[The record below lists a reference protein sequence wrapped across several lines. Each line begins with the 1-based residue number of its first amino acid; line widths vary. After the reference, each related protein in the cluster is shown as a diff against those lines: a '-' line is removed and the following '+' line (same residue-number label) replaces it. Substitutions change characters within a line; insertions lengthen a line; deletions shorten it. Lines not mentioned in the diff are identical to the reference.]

1 MDLQMYVQIERQIH
15 TIEKYD
21 RCNDG
26 DHVYDNGEDDDDND
40 VDDNDD
46 SDDDVHDSDDD
57 FTSKTQWSSD
67 LYNCLESVCI
77 RI

>member
-1 MDLQMYVQIERQIH
+1 MIDKFGYID
-15 TIEKYD
+15 KYD

-26 DHVYDNGEDDDDND
+26 DHVYDNGEDDDD
-40 VDDNDD
+40 VDDNDGDDDSNDGDNDDD
-46 SDDDVHDSDDD
+46 SDDNY
-57 FTSKTQWSSD
+57 TSKTQWSSD